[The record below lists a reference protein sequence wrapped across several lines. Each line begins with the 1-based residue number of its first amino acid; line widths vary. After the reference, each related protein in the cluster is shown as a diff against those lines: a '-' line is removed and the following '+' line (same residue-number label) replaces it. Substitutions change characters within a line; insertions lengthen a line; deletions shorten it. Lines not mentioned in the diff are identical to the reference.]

1 MKLILSIL
9 FIAMAPMSYAKVE
22 GFEVTAQDG
31 YITPFS
37 VKDGT
42 KKGAEIKAKRSLRE
56 HCTNSL
62 NGRVYGGMKLE
73 DSYCEYSCTVV
84 ACATLCF
91 ATVYGKC
98 KY

>member
-9 FIAMAPMSYAKVE
+9 FIAMAPMSHAKVE
-22 GFEVTAQDG
+22 GFRVRAQDG
-31 YITPFS
+31 FITPFS

-42 KKGAEIKAKRSLRE
+42 KRGAELKAKRSLRE
-56 HCTNSL
+56 HCTRSL
-62 NGRVYGGMKLE
+62 NGRVFEGIEVE

-84 ACATLCF
+84 ACATLCV